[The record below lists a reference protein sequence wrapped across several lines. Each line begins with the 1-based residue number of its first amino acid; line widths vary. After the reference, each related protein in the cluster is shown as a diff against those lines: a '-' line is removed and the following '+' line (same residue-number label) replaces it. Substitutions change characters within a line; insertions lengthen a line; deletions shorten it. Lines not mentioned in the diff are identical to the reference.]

1 MKYNG
6 GKEGFEGKQS
16 SNTGSLQCSDLRLGF
31 QDFDFPIGPSFVV
44 QISCK
49 GILEK
54 RREVSKARVS
64 HFQRV
69 YRGIN
74 SRENR
79 KLRSAR
85 DNKERIWH
93 FAILEAKWEVDPGR
107 SALQSLGGPPQ
118 LWVQMTEQFLWKVT
132 GKKPC
137 PLSTAEWFLAQQFS
151 TV

>member
-1 MKYNG
+1 MRYSG

-16 SNTGSLQCSDLRLGF
+16 SNTGSLQCSDLRFGF

-93 FAILEAKWEVDPGR
+93 FAILEAK
-107 SALQSLGGPPQ
+107 
-118 LWVQMTEQFLWKVT
+118 
-132 GKKPC
+132 
-137 PLSTAEWFLAQQFS
+137 
-151 TV
+151 